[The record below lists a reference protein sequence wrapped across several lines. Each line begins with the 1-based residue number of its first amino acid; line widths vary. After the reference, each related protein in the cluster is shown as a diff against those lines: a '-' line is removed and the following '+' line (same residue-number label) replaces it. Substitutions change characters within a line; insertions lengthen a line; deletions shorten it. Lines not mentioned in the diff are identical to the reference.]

1 MLSLRKLP
9 QFLLRPSLFLSQSK
23 LPLEECNG
31 TFNGTYK
38 PMALLMRLLWQSSV
52 TFGQKRTEEVLLQA
66 ADITAE
72 MQRDFTEWWMGAWGR
87 WPPWLFLL
95 PPILTSGTVTCA
107 LSSFSGA
114 QD

>member
-1 MLSLRKLP
+1 
-9 QFLLRPSLFLSQSK
+9 
-23 LPLEECNG
+23 
-31 TFNGTYK
+31 
-38 PMALLMRLLWQSSV
+38 MALLMRLLWQSPV

-72 MQRDFTEWWMGAWGR
+72 MQRRDFTEWCMGAWSRG
-87 WPPWLFLL
+87 PPWLFLL
-95 PPILTSGTVTCA
+95 PPIHTSGTVTCA